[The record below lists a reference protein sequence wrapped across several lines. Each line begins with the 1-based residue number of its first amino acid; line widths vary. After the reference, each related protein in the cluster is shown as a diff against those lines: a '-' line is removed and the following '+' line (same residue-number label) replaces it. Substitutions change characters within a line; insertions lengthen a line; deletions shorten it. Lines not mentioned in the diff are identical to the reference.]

1 MKWLLSGMW
10 IIDGC
15 DKVAV
20 ISDLVTTNQLYTR
33 AHKNKNNKKNKKV
46 NKNLD
51 LPCDLIEPISY
62 LIYTPSFVTWSQSN
76 LCDVNY

>member
-1 MKWLLSGMW
+1 MLENCE
-10 IIDGC
+10 IIVERDVNIDGC

-20 ISDLVTTNQLYTR
+20 FSDLVTANQLY
-33 AHKNKNNKKNKKV
+33 KIIIINYKKKIKK
-46 NKNLD
+46 KLD